1 MKAAVLF
8 ADGFEEIEAVTPVD
22 ILKRAGIEVYMIG
35 IDNMD
40 IRGSHGITIKMD
52 CLLEDIFADDY
63 DILILPGGLPGS
75 HNLRDN
81 NNVID
86 LVNDCHSLGKTIAAI
101 CAAPVVLEKA
111 GILTHKKVTS
121 HPSKEEEITSCEA
134 YSNQR
139 LETDGN
145 IITARGAG
153 CAFEFSFA
161 IMKAVGLEHKIEE
174 LKKAMIV

>member
-22 ILKRAGIEVYMIG
+22 ILKRVGVEVYMVG
-35 IDNMD
+35 VDNME
-40 IRGSHGITIKMD
+40 IRGSHDITFKMD

-63 DILILPGGLPGS
+63 DILILPGGLPGA

-81 NNVID
+81 DDVIN
-86 LVNDCHSLGKTIAAI
+86 LVNDSHSLGKIIGAI

-111 GILTHKKVTS
+111 GILMSKIVTS
-121 HPSKEEEITSCEA
+121 HPSKEEEITSCDE
-134 YSNQR
+134 YTKNR
-139 LETDGN
+139 VEIDNN

-153 CAFEFSFA
+153 CSFEFSFA
-161 IMKAVGLEHKIEE
+161 IMNAIGLEHKINE
-174 LKKAMIV
+174 LKKAMLV